1 MKIAVF
7 GGAGLAGSA
16 FVEHALRQGHGV
28 RALVRES
35 TSVPPGLATAEV
47 VRGDALD
54 ASAVAETISGCDVVV
69 SSLGGFRGPESLD
82 AGTANIIDAMRRQGL
97 RRLVVLQGFH
107 VSFEGDPENFAK
119 RIVKLY
125 LRLRCRPLLPH
136 SAALGRLL
144 RETDD
149 IEWTLVRVP
158 PIVDAPFTG
167 RAELGRFAL
176 GPLSKVTVGDTAATL
191 LDFATSTASVHDA
204 PMLVTGR
211 R

>member
-16 FVEHALRQGHGV
+16 FVEHATRKGHGV
-28 RALVRES
+28 RALVREAS
-35 TSVPPGLATAEV
+35 VVPPSLEAVDV

-54 ASAVAETISGCDVVV
+54 ARAVAETIKGCDVVV

-82 AGTANIIDAMRRQGL
+82 AGTANIIEAMRQQGL

-107 VSFEGDPENFAK
+107 LSFEGDPENFAK
-119 RIVKLY
+119 RIVKVY
-125 LRLRCRPLLPH
+125 LRLRCRPLLPR
-136 SAALGRLL
+136 SAALGRML

-149 IEWTLVRVP
+149 IEWTLVRIP
-158 PIVDAPFTG
+158 PIVGTPFTG
-167 RAELGRFAL
+167 RAEMGRFAL
-176 GPLSKVTVGDTAATL
+176 GPMSKVTVGDVAATL
-191 LDFATSTASVHDA
+191 LDLATSSDAVHDA
-204 PMLVTGR
+204 PMLVTPR